1 MTMRWLK
8 AFLRDTKGV
17 AAIEFAFVV
26 PAMITLFAGAWE
38 LSQGMICYLKLLD
51 AADTVVDIT
60 CQQTTLT
67 TANIDDI
74 YTAAQLVMTPNAGSA
89 LGVAVASVTFN
100 ATTGAPAVAWQ
111 ATRGTAT
118 ALSNTAL
125 TALANGLGNAG
136 ESVIIT
142 QVTYNYTSLLK
153 LVLPGGINL
162 AANAMQRP
170 RIAVTIPLS

>member
-1 MTMRWLK
+1 MMMPRLK
-8 AFLRDTKGV
+8 SFLRDARGT

-26 PAMITLFAGAWE
+26 PAMITLFAGTWE
-38 LSQGMICYLKLLD
+38 LSQGAICYLKLLD
-51 AADTVVDIT
+51 AADTVVDIA

-67 TANIDDI
+67 SSNINDI
-74 YTAAQLVMTPNAGSA
+74 YTAAQLVMKPNAGNL
-89 LGVAVASVTFN
+89 LGVTVASVTFN

-111 ATRGTAT
+111 QTRGTAT

-125 TALANGLGNAG
+125 TNLATGLGNAG

-170 RIAVTIPLS
+170 RIVSSIPLS